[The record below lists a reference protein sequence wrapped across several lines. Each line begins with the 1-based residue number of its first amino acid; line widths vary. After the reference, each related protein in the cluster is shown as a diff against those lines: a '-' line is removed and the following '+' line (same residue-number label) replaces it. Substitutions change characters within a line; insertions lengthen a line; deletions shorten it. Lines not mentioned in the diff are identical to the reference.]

1 MIKRNMKTP
10 AFILAIFLSGVI
22 CAQSPKH
29 LMAGDTMPTF
39 SLPDQDG
46 KIFNSSDVKGKSLL
60 VIFFYAKDNAQISS
74 KQVIA
79 FKERFKEFEEEGAMV
94 IGINAGTIESHKEF
108 HQKNGLPYPLLS
120 DKDSKVINQF
130 GIKSTLGAVNR
141 ETYVVDYSGK
151 IVFFLDAYM
160 DGAKHAE
167 EALKYLKSQD

>member
-1 MIKRNMKTP
+1 MKTA
-10 AFILAIFLSGVI
+10 AFVLAIFITGVVY
-22 CAQSPKH
+22 AQSAPKH
-29 LMAGDTMPTF
+29 LMTGDTMPTF

-46 KIFNSSDVKGKSLL
+46 KMFNSSDVKGKSLL
-60 VIFFYAKDNAQISS
+60 VIFFYAKDNAQIST
-74 KQVIA
+74 KQVAA
-79 FKERFKEFEEEGAMV
+79 FKERFKDFEEEGAV
-94 IGINAGTIESHKEF
+94 VFGINPGTVESHKEF
-108 HQKNGLPYPLLS
+108 HQKNALPYPLLS

-130 GIKSTLGAVNR
+130 GIKSTLGTLNR